1 MESTPT
7 SSRTLL
13 VSTSAFFVLKCGVL
27 RIGLYYNVSVV
38 AEINPATQGKSLT
51 EGKRGRR
58 SKKQQEDDEKNGRS
72 SPPDDDSVS
81 IFVSKQFSSNV
92 HYKPFKLQS
101 RVIKFHLPLV
111 AKIF

>member
-1 MESTPT
+1 M
-7 SSRTLL
+7 LN
-13 VSTSAFFVLKCGVL
+13 FGVL
-27 RIGLYYNVSVV
+27 WIGQYYNVSVV

-81 IFVSKQFSSNV
+81 IFLFQN
-92 HYKPFKLQS
+92 KLYIIS
-101 RVIKFHLPLV
+101 LSACKCYLISLNY
-111 AKIF
+111 